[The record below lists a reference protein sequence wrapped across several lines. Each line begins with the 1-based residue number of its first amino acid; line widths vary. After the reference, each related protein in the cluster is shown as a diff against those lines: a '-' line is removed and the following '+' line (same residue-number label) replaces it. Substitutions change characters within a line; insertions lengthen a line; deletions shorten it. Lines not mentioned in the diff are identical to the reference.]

1 MLTLVYTIHTQKS
14 NLWQWISSVGVFSHG
29 SMHWLIKWNRIFF
42 GFRGIRVF
50 DDESGPIGV
59 IEIAPLHRGGASS
72 SVIKA
77 RNVFIL
83 VITASRVQPVQ
94 WIVESKALVR
104 IWEHDYLSFSL

>member
-1 MLTLVYTIHTQKS
+1 MGVCTG
-14 NLWQWISSVGVFSHG
+14 SSSGIGF
-29 SMHWLIKWNRIFF
+29 FF